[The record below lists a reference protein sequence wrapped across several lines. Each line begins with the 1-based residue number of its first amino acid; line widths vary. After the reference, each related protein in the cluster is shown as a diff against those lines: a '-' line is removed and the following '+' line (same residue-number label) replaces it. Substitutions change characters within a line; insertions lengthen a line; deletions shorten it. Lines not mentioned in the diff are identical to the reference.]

1 MLEKSLTSLYETKLI
16 SKSPKTNRWNSITY
30 PIKQA
35 SQPSKGEK
43 VAVEY
48 STRYGEKIPAVR
60 RKPVSREE
68 RKKNGG
74 DRQAVTLPLIDR
86 VLRAAFLETSRIHDL
101 TDGVVCG

>member
-1 MLEKSLTSLYETKLI
+1 MLEKSLTSLYESKLI

-43 VAVEY
+43 VAVVY
-48 STRYGEKIPAVR
+48 GTRYGEKNPAVR

-68 RKKNGG
+68 RDSTELYHASWKTQQINELMKESAG
-74 DRQAVTLPLIDR
+74 T
-86 VLRAAFLETSRIHDL
+86 
-101 TDGVVCG
+101 